1 MTIEMSQCQHGITSG
16 ACRFCSRRASTNTL
30 RDAWDTYNSKV
41 GSYDEWSDASHL
53 FYSSGYP
60 TQADYCSIRA
70 IDSLVQIHGKE
81 TKTEFIDYND
91 LGLPLAYI
99 LENKIADLN
108 ESSERYINETF
119 GLLLELL
126 EIEDQGFE
134 ELDELLS
141 AAE

>member
-1 MTIEMSQCQHGITSG
+1 MP
-16 ACRFCSRRASTNTL
+16 
-30 RDAWDTYNSKV
+30 V
-41 GSYDEWSDASHL
+41 
-53 FYSSGYP
+53 
-60 TQADYCSIRA
+60 
-70 IDSLVQIHGKE
+70 
-81 TKTEFIDYND
+81 
-91 LGLPLAYI
+91 AYI

-141 AAE
+141 EAE